1 MLPCP
6 HFAMPQLSTPQPHRA
21 RLAHRSPSHSSR
33 RQQAGLT
40 FASLLVYAALVAA
53 GVFVVMKVVPSF
65 TEYQSI
71 KTTLREIAKSSPG
84 TVEDVRRAFERQ
96 RIADPT
102 IQSVTGNDLNV
113 TKEGGRLVISV
124 KYEKE
129 LRMIGPV
136 SLLIRYDASSQ

>member
-1 MLPCP
+1 
-6 HFAMPQLSTPQPHRA
+6 MPQLSTPQP
-21 RLAHRSPSHSSR
+21 
-33 RQQAGLT
+33 QQARRAPHPVRRHQSGLT
-40 FASLLVYAALVAA
+40 FVGLLFYGLLVAA

-71 KTTLREIAKSSPG
+71 KATLREIAKSNPG

-102 IQSVTGNDLNV
+102 IQSVTGNDLSV
-113 TKEGGRLVISV
+113 TKEGGRVVIGV
-124 KYEKE
+124 KYDKE

-136 SLLIRYDASSQ
+136 SLLIRYEASSD